1 MDIREFY
8 LKGDIVD
15 TLKSSK
21 YHWFATGRFGLDLIL
36 NKPTENIDIFTVY
49 VPEPEIQKFQ
59 SYLYSKGAKD
69 NHDYPNSRLIPTSD
83 YNTLLESLSD
93 YKIDLKKS
101 KNPSNIQS
109 KFIESGSLDNKIYEK
124 ITGIEDCGFKEDE
137 LSYTDFLS
145 KLDLE
150 KTYSYLFSFD
160 NKYPH
165 VVSLKKLRNDA
176 AIVSPRYFDNI
187 WSEIWDRYRKWHDSP
202 EREKKLK
209 ERQQETKSQDI

>member
-1 MDIREFY
+1 M
-8 LKGDIVD
+8 
-15 TLKSSK
+15 
-21 YHWFATGRFGLDLIL
+21 
-36 NKPTENIDIFTVY
+36 
-49 VPEPEIQKFQ
+49 
-59 SYLYSKGAKD
+59 
-69 NHDYPNSRLIPTSD
+69 
-83 YNTLLESLSD
+83 
-93 YKIDLKKS
+93 
-101 KNPSNIQS
+101 
-109 KFIESGSLDNKIYEK
+109 
-124 ITGIEDCGFKEDE
+124 
-137 LSYTDFLS
+137 SYTDFLS